1 MSAEGYKAQ
10 PLSDELEGRIRDR
23 LLLERGEAERNP
35 LKRAV
40 CAARASAL
48 EWVLNEA
55 RALVESVPEFPAQ
68 PGALG
73 KYDACP
79 NCGHVHLD
87 ERRCN
92 FPYAK
97 DRECLCERK
106 VPA

>member
-1 MSAEGYKAQ
+1 MSAEGYKSQ

-23 LLLERGEAERNP
+23 LLLERGEAEHNP

-55 RALVESVPEFPAQ
+55 RALVESVPQ
-68 PGALG
+68 Y
-73 KYDACP
+73 KSCP
-79 NCGHVHLD
+79 DCGHEHLD
-87 ERRCN
+87 EKRCN